1 MGEILMSDLM
11 HNLIEFVFGQHNRLS
26 CIKRYNNTP
35 KLSEESVAEHSYYV
49 AVMAMLIAD
58 YLSIEKDIIIDVE
71 DLLRMALLHDL
82 EEIISGDII
91 KVLKSGGFKE
101 ELDKMNER
109 SMHFLVDGLGRQGE
123 YYFNSW
129 KSAKNKMSLEAKI
142 IDLVDWLAILVY
154 CVKEIHMGNKYF
166 VEILEYVVE
175 VMPKYTEDGLEC
187 LNEPVNAFSKY
198 ARDYLKD
205 NKEIYAA
212 INKAVRVPSD
222 EEKD

>member
-1 MGEILMSDLM
+1 MNNVLD
-11 HNLIEFVFGQHNRLS
+11 NLTKFVFSQHNRLS
-26 CIKRYNNTP
+26 CIKRFNNTP

-49 AVMAMLIAD
+49 TFISMVIAD
-58 YLSIEKDIIIDVE
+58 YLTVEKDIIIDVE
-71 DLLRMALLHDL
+71 DLLRMALLHDI

-101 ELDKMNER
+101 ELEKMNEK
-109 SMHFLVDGLGRQGE
+109 SMHFLVDGLGRQGK

-129 KSAKNKMSLEAKI
+129 KSAKNKLSIEAKI
-142 IDLVDWLAILVY
+142 VDLVDWLAILVY

-166 VEILEYVVE
+166 SEILEYVIK

-187 LNEPVNAFSKY
+187 LNEPIKAFSKY
-198 ARDYLKD
+198 ARDYLKE
-205 NKEIYAA
+205 NKEICAA